1 MRRETNSL
9 FPWHWCEKQ
18 IAPAKDACGMTHAP
32 VFRQAVEALEVQA
45 GASAGD
51 VYGREVR
58 GSAEGGSP
66 ISRRRLG
73 CAGNDG
79 PHEIDAVYGYCDPIN
94 WRGFA
99 RDLRAAK
106 SSGAGTD
113 QDGRAT
119 LALRRKRKSKFQT
132 RAGLDG
138 NIGVKEDA
146 GTGDITQLPGVIF
159 ERAVLG
165 HTDLNRQVDLVAS
178 SFSALSHN
186 IPPSLDARRQPR
198 DFCAGT
204 MKTSYLRLSQDSQV
218 GNGSANSSHYRKY
231 RHALMKFSGSAEIGD
246 WCSRV
251 AGLRPQST
259 GSKGA

>member
-32 VFRQAVEALEVQA
+32 VFRQAVETLEVQA

-204 MKTSYLRLSQDSQV
+204 MKTSYLRLWQDSQV
-218 GNGSANSSHYRKY
+218 GKGSANSSHYRK
-231 RHALMKFSGSAEIGD
+231 
-246 WCSRV
+246 
-251 AGLRPQST
+251 
-259 GSKGA
+259 